1 LGQSGHIA
9 AAETAIDLDRRLGLI
24 DHLAVPLI
32 VLGQI
37 HQCHGDRTP
46 ALASYQEALALAER
60 VGDPQLLFPC
70 YDGLATLYLDAGEGT
85 KAEPYLAKA
94 QEVCERAGM
103 EPDALMVLPFLD

>member
-1 LGQSGHIA
+1 V

-24 DHLAVPLI
+24 DHLAVPADRP
-32 VLGQI
+32 GP
-37 HQCHGDRTP
+37 DSPMSRRRTP

-85 KAEPYLAKA
+85 KAELYLAKA

-103 EPDALMVLPFLD
+103 EPDALIVLPFLD